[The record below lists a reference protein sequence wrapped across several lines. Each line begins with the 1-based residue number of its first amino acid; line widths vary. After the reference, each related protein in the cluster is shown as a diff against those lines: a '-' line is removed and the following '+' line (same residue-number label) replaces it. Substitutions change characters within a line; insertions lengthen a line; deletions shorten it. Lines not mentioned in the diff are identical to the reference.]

1 MADLNEDKISHK
13 GRKRHKYS
21 PEVKKQAIAYAEIYG
36 NRPASRHFQVDER
49 RIREWKGKKIQNEG
63 VLATRGNKG
72 KQRSRL
78 NWPKTARHKVRGSFA
93 RSSSFQQADNEE
105 SPSNI

>member
-21 PEVKKQAIAYAEIYG
+21 PEVKKQAIAYAEIHG

-78 NWPKTARHKVRGSFA
+78 SWPKTARHKVRGSFA